1 MCHCGPTCLAGLLQ
15 FPLCHLLYPPL
26 PPNSHGTKLSKRGW
40 EDGLSQA
47 GVGVGEG
54 RFSAADVPRG
64 QSDEQRAHSEA
75 LEGFLVITMVGVSP
89 RSFICSLRAWG

>member
-1 MCHCGPTCLAGLLQ
+1 M
-15 FPLCHLLYPPL
+15 PLWPYLPGWPLTVPSVPPIVPPL
-26 PPNSHGTKLSKRGW
+26 LPNRNGTKQSKRGW

-54 RFSAADVPRG
+54 CFSASDVPHG
-64 QSDEQRAHSEA
+64 QSDEQGAHLEA
-75 LEGFLVITMVGVSP
+75 LEGFLVITMVGFSP